1 MKRLFLVLAVC
12 LLLTGCSKTIP
23 KMKDGSEAI
32 VTFES
37 GKNISANKLYK
48 VLKDAYGT
56 EKIIDLMDKQILETK
71 YSKKMDK
78 AEKSAEENL
87 KSIKEY
93 YKDESG
99 NYNEEGLL
107 SAIKQYYGYNSLD
120 EFKESL
126 KVNYLRNLAVTDYA
140 KTKITEKE
148 QKTYYKNEIVGDRKV
163 YHIQVVPK
171 VKDSMKDSEKEE
183 AEKKA
188 LQKAKDAIARL
199 KKGEKFSTVAK
210 EVSNDDATKDKGG
223 DLGYINKG
231 DFGSTEFDDE
241 VWSLE
246 LGTYSKTPVKT
257 SKGYEIVYV
266 TKEKEK
272 KAFEKV
278 QKTIIKT
285 LADELVAKDAS
296 VQISAMENYRKEAG
310 FKITDDE
317 LNKSYK
323 KYMRTL
329 HDNAIAQNNQ
339 KESNSDK

>member
-1 MKRLFLVLAVC
+1 MKKVFAVLAVC
-12 LLLTGCSKTIP
+12 LLLTGCSKTVP

-56 EKIIDLMDKQILETK
+56 EKIVDLMDKQILMAK
-71 YSKKMDK
+71 YPKKMDA

-93 YKDESG
+93 YKDENG
-99 NYNEEGLL
+99 NYNEDGLL
-107 SAIKQYYGYNSLD
+107 SAIKQYYGYNSID

-126 KVNYLRNLAVTDYA
+126 KVNYLRNLAVTEYA

-148 QKTYYKNEIVGDRKV
+148 QNAYYKDEIVGDRKV
-163 YHIQVVPK
+163 YHIQIVPK
-171 VKDSMKDSEKEE
+171 VKDSMKDSEKEA

-199 KKGEKFSTVAK
+199 KKGEKFSAVAK
-210 EVSNDDATKDKGG
+210 DVSSDDSTKDKGG

-231 DFGSTEFDDE
+231 DYGSTEFDDE

-266 TKEKEK
+266 TKEKAK
-272 KAFEKV
+272 KSFDKV
-278 QKTIIKT
+278 QKKIIKT
-285 LADELVAKDAS
+285 LAEELVSKDAD

-310 FKITDDE
+310 IKITDDD

-329 HDNAIAQNNQ
+329 HENAIAQNNQ
-339 KESNSDK
+339 KQSSDEK

>member
-1 MKRLFLVLAVC
+1 MKRFIAVLAVC
-12 LLLTGCSKTIP
+12 LLLTGCSKTVP

-48 VLKDAYGT
+48 ALKDAYGT
-56 EKIIDLMDKQILETK
+56 EKVIELMDKQILETK

-107 SAIKQYYGYNSLD
+107 SAIKQYYGYNTLD

-126 KVNYLRNLAVTDYA
+126 KINYLRNLAITDYA
-140 KTKITEKE
+140 KTKISEKE
-148 QKTYYKNEIVGDRKV
+148 QNAYYKNNIVGDRKV

-199 KKGEKFSTVAK
+199 KKGEKFTAVAK
-210 EVSNDDATKDKGG
+210 EVSSDDSTKEKGG

-231 DFGSTEFDDE
+231 DYGSDEFDNE

-246 LGTYSKTPVKT
+246 VGSYSKTPIKT

-272 KAFEKV
+272 KPFDKV
-278 QKTIIKT
+278 QNKIIKT
-285 LADELVAKDAS
+285 LAEELISSDAS
-296 VQISAMENYRKEAG
+296 VSVSAMESYRKEAG
-310 FKITDDE
+310 FKITDDD

-323 KYMRTL
+323 KYMRTM

-339 KESNSDK
+339 KQSSGN